1 MLMVKVLGV
10 KHISGTVC
18 GQKVETKGGGG
29 GMKMM
34 IWMRGFI
41 PD

>member
-18 GQKVETKGGGG
+18 GQKVEMKGGEGA
-29 GMKMM
+29 
-34 IWMRGFI
+34 
-41 PD
+41 